1 MWSSSEY
8 RLLVMSVLSDEVKNY
23 WPGLR
28 RAGDRVDTKNSPQ
41 KFREAGIKE
50 VVEAVWVSKQD

>member
-1 MWSSSEY
+1 
-8 RLLVMSVLSDEVKNY
+8 MSVLSDEVKNY